1 MPKHLQ
7 KVIDHYTPLVSENA
21 PGYRLLD
28 WSSRETQFL
37 RFQML
42 ALELRRQ
49 FGKKPFR
56 LLDVGC
62 GVAELAPYLKSLGFQ
77 FEYTGVDITPAMLRE
92 ARRRNPDLDIREL
105 DVFAEQSPLPAGSF
119 EVTFCSGVFNL
130 RQDNSLDFAQR
141 GLHRLGELASTF
153 AMANFLHKRA
163 SIQYSACCYFTPEEL
178 LPAVVD
184 QFETIVRDSYLEN
197 DFSVLLFPKERT

>member
-1 MPKHLQ
+1 MPKLLQ

-21 PGYRLLD
+21 PGYRILD

-92 ARRRNPDLDIREL
+92 ARRRNPDLDIRQ
-105 DVFAEQSPLPAGSF
+105 FNSF
-119 EVTFCSGVFNL
+119 IC
-130 RQDNSLDFAQR
+130 
-141 GLHRLGELASTF
+141 
-153 AMANFLHKRA
+153 
-163 SIQYSACCYFTPEEL
+163 
-178 LPAVVD
+178 
-184 QFETIVRDSYLEN
+184 TIHNIICKYW
-197 DFSVLLFPKERT
+197 T